1 MPLGLLQRTIQRGPF
16 FILCSKMALPSVL
29 ALLLVASAGVS
40 ADAEVTMFAN
50 GSLSSFGLTTA
61 CELSLYD
68 SVDCDPGVSS
78 LATSSYGG
86 SLDNDTLTS
95 LVCQSACGTSIA
107 QLRDS
112 VETSCGSTAEL
123 VPGMTFLALVDQV
136 WSNWNSSCFTDPTT
150 GDNCNGIS
158 TLFPVP

>member
-1 MPLGLLQRTIQRGPF
+1 
-16 FILCSKMALPSVL
+16 
-29 ALLLVASAGVS
+29 
-40 ADAEVTMFAN
+40 MFSN
-50 GSLSSFGLTTA
+50 GSLSSLGLITA
-61 CELSLYD
+61 CELSLYG
-68 SVDCDPGVSS
+68 SIDCDPRVSS

-95 LVCQSACGTSIA
+95 LVCRSACGTSIA

-112 VETSCGSTAEL
+112 VETSCGSTAAL

-136 WSNWNSSCFTDPTT
+136 WSNWNASCFTDPTS